1 MFLADHLLNQGV
13 LEYLKKEK
21 DSKILIAAPES
32 VPDPYLK
39 QGCHPDIVMR
49 VWDQLGA
56 ALHQDCRCLVC
67 GTPALVQPVSGI
79 ILAFC
84 LGTQYC
90 LRLTSLPMD
99 EALKLGVK
107 TSTIWAG
114 GKITD
119 AFQTFGMDWIFGSWK
134 NEELDWCREVYE
146 FYNQSVEM
154 K

>member
-1 MFLADHLLNQGV
+1 MFLADHVLNQGV

-21 DSKILIAAPES
+21 DSKILIAAPDS

-39 QGCHPDIVMR
+39 QGSHPDVVMR
-49 VWDQLGA
+49 VWDQLGT
-56 ALHQDCRCLVC
+56 ALPQDCRCLVC
-67 GTPALVQPVSGI
+67 GTPALVQPASGI

-90 LRLTSLPMD
+90 LRFTSLLMD

-107 TSTIWAG
+107 TSTTWSG

-119 AFQTFGMDWIFGSWK
+119 AIQTFGADWIFGSWK
-134 NEELDWCREVYE
+134 KEELDWCRDVYE

-154 K
+154 R